1 MDISNLPP
9 HIRQQILGLISKP
22 QQNND
27 ESSSGS
33 SSSNN
38 KNNLINNEKVSNVL
52 IDLTS
57 DLKIENFNIFNKESL
72 NQLEKKGYLII
83 DNFLNDL
90 NKINLIYDESYN
102 QFKENKL
109 IEAGMNKGTDK
120 WKDKSI
126 RGDYIQW
133 IHRDSNSRIQDK
145 DLSSTIPN
153 INYLLDK
160 LDLIKN
166 EFDNVIPN
174 FNSIKTQTQLAV
186 YLNGGRYIKHRD
198 SFYSSESLTI
208 SRRIT
213 MIYYVNKDWK
223 KGDGGELRLYTN
235 NPNNTNQKELKQT
248 EEFIDIEPTAD
259 RLLIFLSPFLEH
271 EVLQCNFEPRIAITT
286 WIY

>member
-9 HIRQQILGLISKP
+9 HIRQQILGLVSKP
-22 QQNND
+22 TQQNND
-27 ESSSGS
+27 SN
-33 SSSNN
+33 NN
-38 KNNLINNEKVSNVL
+38 KNNLINNEKVSDVV

-57 DLKIENFNIFNKESL
+57 NLNIENFKIFNKESL

-83 DNFLNDL
+83 DNFLNDK

-109 IEAGMNKGTDK
+109 IEAGMNKGTEK

-133 IHRDSNSRIQDK
+133 IHRDSNSRIQDI

-153 INYLLDK
+153 INYLLDR

-198 SFYSSESLTI
+198 SFYSSESSTV

-223 KGDGGELRLYTN
+223 KSDGGELRLYTN
-235 NPNNTNQKELKQT
+235 NTNNINQKESTTTTKQDD
-248 EEFIDIEPTAD
+248 EFIDIEPIAD

>member
-22 QQNND
+22 SQNNN
-27 ESSSGS
+27 EGNSG
-33 SSSNN
+33 N

-57 DLKIENFNIFNKESL
+57 NLNVEHFKVFNKESL
-72 NQLEKKGYLII
+72 NQLENKGYLII
-83 DNFLNDL
+83 DNFLNDS
-90 NKINLIYDESYN
+90 NKINSIYEESYN

-109 IEAGMNKGTDK
+109 IEAGMNKGTDR

-133 IHRDSNSRIQDK
+133 IHRDSNSRVQDK

-153 INYLLDK
+153 INYLLDR
-160 LDLIKN
+160 LDLIKM
-166 EFDNVIPN
+166 EFDKVVPN

-198 SFYSSESLTI
+198 SFYSSESSTI

-235 NPNNTNQKELKQT
+235 NTNNINQKDSKQDQY
-248 EEFIDIEPTAD
+248 IDIEPITD

>member
-9 HIRQQILGLISKP
+9 HIRQQILGLVGKP
-22 QQNND
+22 QTNNTDQNNQ
-27 ESSSGS
+27 
-33 SSSNN
+33 
-38 KNNLINNEKVSNVL
+38 NNLINNEKVSNVL

-57 DLKIENFNIFNKESL
+57 NINVENFKILNKESL
-72 NQLEKKGYLII
+72 SQLEKKGYLII

-133 IHRDSNSRIQDK
+133 IHRDSNNRIQDK
-145 DLSSTIPN
+145 DLSFSIPN

-160 LDLIKN
+160 LDLIKT
-166 EFDNVIPN
+166 EFDKVIPN
-174 FNSIKTQTQLAV
+174 FKSIKTQTQLAV

-198 SFYSSESLTI
+198 SFYSSESSTV

-223 KGDGGELRLYTN
+223 NGDGGELRLYTD
-235 NPNNTNQKELKQT
+235 NPNNINQKESNQN
-248 EEFIDIEPTAD
+248 EFIDIEPIAD

-271 EVLQCNFEPRIAITT
+271 EVLPCNFEPRIAITT